1 MSKKRKIHK
10 FSESDEWGAEVDQ
23 RKRYDKKKQ
32 ARRKARQQKQKLK
45 NSFLDQE

>member
-10 FSESDEWGAEVDQ
+10 FSESDEWGADMEQ

-32 ARRKARQQKQKLK
+32 ARRKARRQKQKVK
-45 NSFLDQE
+45 NSFLE